1 MRNYGLAFN
10 KQSLITLVFL
20 ITLFLLGGCV
30 DLKAVRD
37 FAKISSATADY
48 QKIVSD
54 YVESPERRKPYEP
67 ERSHPQLEQEIQA
80 RSNQKPKLEGVQK
93 ILVEYMS
100 ALGDLANDELPNVDQ
115 EIDGVGKAL
124 EKAKFVGDGDAQIN
138 KRTAEGAG
146 TIAKILTK
154 AVLDHWR
161 QKELKSLINKTDDSL
176 QEVLRGLREVVQK
189 DFSQSLDIESEA
201 ISKFFNKSIAVA
213 KAKGDEE
220 GLPPLANLLL
230 KERLEEVFVGKKKLD
245 EYTNVLDK
253 IGKGHADLR
262 KNVNDLE
269 NKELTQ
275 RLKQY
280 SKDLGKLYRTIKEF

>member
-1 MRNYGLAFN
+1 MRNSGLSFS
-10 KQSLITLVFL
+10 KRPLLTLVPL

-54 YVESPERRKPYEP
+54 YVESPERQKPYQP
-67 ERSHPQLEQEIQA
+67 ERSHPQLDQEIQA
-80 RSNQKPKLEGVQK
+80 RSNQKPRLEGVQK
-93 ILVEYMS
+93 VLVEYMS
-100 ALGDLANDELPNVDQ
+100 ALGDLADDELPNVDK
-115 EIDGVGKAL
+115 EIDGLGKAL
-124 EKAKFVGDGDAQIN
+124 EKAKFVGEGDTQIN
-138 KRTAEGAG
+138 KKTATGAG

-161 QKELKSLINKTDDSL
+161 QKELKTIINKTDDSL
-176 QEVLRGLREVVQK
+176 QEVVLGLREVVQK
-189 DFSQSLDIESEA
+189 DFKQSLDIESEA
-201 ISKFFNKSIAVA
+201 ISKFFKKSIAVV
-213 KAKGDEE
+213 KAQGDEE

-230 KERLEEVFVGKKKLD
+230 KERLDEILVRKEKLD
-245 EYTNVLDK
+245 DYAKVLDK

-269 NKELTQ
+269 NKELIQ

-280 SKDLGKLYRTIKEF
+280 SKDLGKLYNTIKEF